1 MLLMTVLRAY
11 MNQRVTLERRTR
23 DENGDP
29 VGDEYSGI
37 SYDEPETIMALYEPA
52 SGTVRTGTGPTDQIT
67 TRVVSVS
74 EIRLGDKIEGSVVKG
89 VDPVIDF
96 DGTITEYEAFL

>member
-1 MLLMTVLRAY
+1 MTILRLY
-11 MNQRVTLERRTR
+11 MNQRVTLERQTR

-37 SYDEPETIMALYEPA
+37 AYDDPETIMAIYEPA
-52 SGTVRTGTGPTDQIT
+52 SGMVRTSTGPSDQIT
-67 TRVVSVS
+67 TRVVVVP
-74 EIRLGDKIEGSVVKG
+74 EIRSGDKIEGSVVKG
-89 VDPVIDF
+89 VDPVFDF